1 MGSEYLLRYHE
12 FYAGRI
18 ALLKKQVIDLKARL
32 PHEEFI
38 THEVVKI
45 AARIRDADQNIIPQN
60 PDLPEYKLHAEL
72 RKYRRYKR
80 GLQRYRIMFCFS
92 NEPRLIVYLYINDEK
107 HLRKAGDKN
116 DPYEEF
122 KKLVKRQH
130 FSHDPRDPNL
140 QKWIQSFSWN

>member
-1 MGSEYLLRYHE
+1 
-12 FYAGRI
+12 
-18 ALLKKQVIDLKARL
+18 
-32 PHEEFI
+32 
-38 THEVVKI
+38 
-45 AARIRDADQNIIPQN
+45 
-60 PDLPEYKLHAEL
+60 
-72 RKYRRYKR
+72 
-80 GLQRYRIMFCFS
+80 MFCFS